1 MTSNINKRTLRMS
14 LKTIDQVIKNQGRIA
29 VNAKNAKARWFQINT
44 ALTRL
49 SKTLPDLIPGIL
61 DVVTSGYHEEFNQ
74 IMHNLQ
80 LARNKTSLQL
90 KSL

>member
-1 MTSNINKRTLRMS
+1 MTSTINKRNLIMS
-14 LKTIDQVIKNQGRIA
+14 LKTIDQVIKKQGSIA

-44 ALTRL
+44 SLKSL
-49 SKTLPDLIPGIL
+49 SKKLPDIVPGIL

-80 LARNKTSLQL
+80 LARNRTNLQIKAL
-90 KSL
+90 